1 MMTKLRKIILIPA
14 LSIVFISGFFSCG
27 VDRWPEY
34 AHQTALDTWMY
45 DIMQQNYLWY
55 QDLPSYDDVNL
66 FLEPA
71 SFLSKVKSKNDSYSF
86 VDSVMET
93 PLPTYG
99 FDYSLVR
106 SADIDTAY
114 NALITYVIPG
124 SPAEAA
130 GLERGNWIMKVDTS
144 YISKKYETQLLQGTQ
159 ARDLV
164 MGVWKEVPVEPEEG
178 EEGEEEF
185 VYKVVPNDITLKLP
199 AARSV
204 EDNPVHKTKILT
216 VKENNRDIKVGYLMY
231 NSFTAGTNSD
241 PDKYNN
247 ELRQISQEFKTA
259 GVKYVIL
266 DLRYNTGGSLD
277 CVQLLGTILT
287 SEARLNKPMAYLEY
301 NNKNRDKDA
310 TINFDS
316 EILKSGVNL
325 DLPALFAITS
335 STTAGAPEML
345 IRSLSLKDSYPVVT
359 IGGVTKGQNVATEQF
374 INEEFL
380 WSINPVVCTVYDSN
394 HDAGGAI
401 SPATDLKI
409 SETTIDG
416 VTNYSEFLPFGDPN
430 ERMLKVAIGVIDGS
444 YPPKDEET
452 EETTKAQFK
461 IEKSVISPASFITFS
476 LSETLP
482 GNVKLRSFAILSFSA
497 SK

>member
-55 QDLPSYDDVNL
+55 QDLPSYDNVNL
-66 FLEPA
+66 FLDPA
-71 SFLSKVKSKNDSYSF
+71 SFLSKVKSKSDSYSF

-130 GLERGNWIMKVDTS
+130 GLVRGDWIMKVDTS
-144 YISKKYETQLLQGTQ
+144 YISKKYETQLLQGTK

-178 EEGEEEF
+178 EVGEEETT
-185 VYKVVPNDITLKLP
+185 VYKVVPNDKTLKLP
-199 AARSV
+199 AARAV
-204 EDNPVHKTKILT
+204 EDNPVHKTEILT
-216 VKENNRDIKVGYLMY
+216 VKENNGNIKVGYLMY
-231 NSFTAGTNSD
+231 NSFTAGTKAD
-241 PDKYNN
+241 PEKYND

-266 DLRYNTGGSLD
+266 DLRYNAGGSLD

-287 SEARLNKPMAYLEY
+287 SNARLNEPMAYLEY
-301 NNKNRDKDA
+301 NDKNRDKDA
-310 TINFDS
+310 TINFDPT
-316 EILKSGVNL
+316 ILGSGTNL
-325 DLPALFAITS
+325 DLPGLFVITS
-335 STTAGAPEML
+335 GTTAGAPEML
-345 IRSLSLKDSYPVVT
+345 IGSLFLKDSYPVVS
-359 IGGVTKGQNVATEQF
+359 IGSATKGQNVATEEF
-374 INEEFL
+374 VNEEFL
-380 WSINPVVCTVYDSN
+380 WSVNPVVCTVYNSK
-394 HDAGGAI
+394 HDENGSFVPNA
-401 SPATDLKI
+401 DLKI

-416 VTNYSEFLPFGDPN
+416 ITNYSEFLPFGDPN
-430 ERMLKVAIGVIDGS
+430 ERLLKVAIGVIEGT
-444 YPPKDEET
+444 YPPKKEEDT
-452 EETTKAQFK
+452 TTKAQFK
-461 IEKSVISPASFITFS
+461 IEKSVISPASRRFVGGGGLKI
-476 LSETLP
+476 
-482 GNVKLRSFAILSFSA
+482 K
-497 SK
+497 

>member
-34 AHQTALDTWMY
+34 AHQTALDTWML

-66 FLEPA
+66 FLDPA
-71 SFLSKVKSKNDSYSF
+71 SFLSKVKSKSDSYSF

-130 GLERGNWIMKVDTS
+130 GLVRGDWIMKVDTS
-144 YISKKYETQLLQGTQ
+144 YISKKYETQLLQGTK

-178 EEGEEEF
+178 EVGEEETT
-185 VYKVVPNDITLKLP
+185 VYKVVPNDKILKLP
-199 AARSV
+199 AARVV
-204 EDNPVHKTKILT
+204 EDNPVHKTEILT
-216 VKENNRDIKVGYLMY
+216 VKENNSDIKVGYLMY
-231 NSFTAGTNSD
+231 NSFTAGTKAD
-241 PDKYNN
+241 PEKYND
-247 ELRQISQEFKTA
+247 ELRQISQEFKKA

-266 DLRYNTGGSLD
+266 DLRYNAGGSLD

-287 SEARLNKPMAYLEY
+287 SNARLNEPMAYLEY
-301 NNKNRDKDA
+301 NDKNRDKDA
-310 TINFDS
+310 TINFDPT
-316 EILKSGVNL
+316 ILGSGTNL
-325 DLPALFAITS
+325 NLPGLFVITS
-335 STTAGAPEML
+335 GTTAGAPEML
-345 IRSLSLKDSYPVVT
+345 IGSLFLKDSYPVVS
-359 IGGVTKGQNVATEQF
+359 IGSATKGQNVATEQF
-374 INEEFL
+374 VNEEFL
-380 WSINPVVCTVYDSN
+380 WSVNPVVCTVYNSK
-394 HDAGGAI
+394 HDENGSFVPNA
-401 SPATDLKI
+401 DLKI

-416 VTNYSEFLPFGDPN
+416 ITNYSEFLPFGDPN
-430 ERMLKVAIGVIDGS
+430 ERLLKVAIGVIEGT
-444 YPPKDEET
+444 YPPKKEEDT
-452 EETTKAQFK
+452 TTKAQFK
-461 IEKSVISPASFITFS
+461 IEKSVISPASRRFIGGGG
-476 LSETLP
+476 L
-482 GNVKLRSFAILSFSA
+482 KI
-497 SK
+497 K

>member
-55 QDLPSYDDVNL
+55 QDLPSYNDVNL
-66 FLEPA
+66 FLDPA
-71 SFLSKVKSKNDSYSF
+71 SFLSKVKSKSDSYSF

-130 GLERGNWIMKVDTS
+130 GLVRGDWIMKVDTS
-144 YISKKYETQLLQGTQ
+144 YISKKYETQLLQGTK

-178 EEGEEEF
+178 EVGEEETT
-185 VYKVVPNDITLKLP
+185 VYKVVPNDKILKLP
-199 AARSV
+199 AARVV
-204 EDNPVHKTKILT
+204 EDNPVHKTEILT
-216 VKENNRDIKVGYLMY
+216 VKENNSDIKVGYLMY
-231 NSFTAGTNSD
+231 NSFTAGTKAD
-241 PDKYNN
+241 PEKYND

-266 DLRYNTGGSLD
+266 DLRYNAGGSLD

-287 SEARLNKPMAYLEY
+287 SNARLNEPMAYLEY
-301 NNKNRDKDA
+301 NDKNRDKDA
-310 TINFDS
+310 TINFDPT
-316 EILKSGVNL
+316 ILGSGTNL
-325 DLPALFAITS
+325 NLPGLFVITS
-335 STTAGAPEML
+335 GTTAGAPEML
-345 IRSLSLKDSYPVVT
+345 IGSLFLKDSYPVVS
-359 IGGVTKGQNVATEQF
+359 IGSATKGQNVATEQF
-374 INEEFL
+374 VNEEFL
-380 WSINPVVCTVYDSN
+380 WSVNPVVCTVYNSK
-394 HDAGGAI
+394 HDENGSFVPNA
-401 SPATDLKI
+401 DLKI

-416 VTNYSEFLPFGDPN
+416 ITNYSEFLPFGDPN
-430 ERMLKVAIGVIDGS
+430 ERLLKVAIGVIEGT
-444 YPPKDEET
+444 YPPK
-452 EETTKAQFK
+452 KKK
-461 IEKSVISPASFITFS
+461 IQLQKHNS
-476 LSETLP
+476 
-482 GNVKLRSFAILSFSA
+482 R
-497 SK
+497 

>member
-34 AHQTALDTWMY
+34 AHQTALDTWML

-66 FLEPA
+66 FLDPA
-71 SFLSKVKSKNDSYSF
+71 SFLSKVKSKSDSYSF

-130 GLERGNWIMKVDTS
+130 GLVRGDWIMKVDTS
-144 YISKKYETQLLQGTQ
+144 YISKKYETQLLQGTK

-164 MGVWKEVPVEPEEG
+164 MGVWKEVPVEPA
-178 EEGEEEF
+178 EGEEEGEVGEEETT
-185 VYKVVPNDITLKLP
+185 VYKVVPNDKTLKLP
-199 AARSV
+199 AARAV
-204 EDNPVHKTKILT
+204 EDNPVHKTEILT
-216 VKENNRDIKVGYLMY
+216 VKENNSDIKVGYLMY
-231 NSFTAGTNSD
+231 NSFTAGTKAD
-241 PDKYNN
+241 PEKYND
-247 ELRQISQEFKTA
+247 ELRQISQEFKKA

-266 DLRYNTGGSLD
+266 DLRYNAGGSLD

-287 SEARLNKPMAYLEY
+287 SNARLNGPMAYLEY
-301 NNKNRDKDA
+301 NDKNRNKDA
-310 TINFDS
+310 TINFDPT
-316 EILKSGVNL
+316 ILGSGTNL
-325 DLPALFAITS
+325 DLPGLFVITS
-335 STTAGAPEML
+335 GTTAGAPEML
-345 IRSLSLKDSYPVVT
+345 IGSLFLKDSYPVVS
-359 IGGVTKGQNVATEQF
+359 IGSATKGQNVATEQF
-374 INEEFL
+374 VNEEFL
-380 WSINPVVCTVYDSN
+380 WSVNPVVCTVYNSK
-394 HDAGGAI
+394 HDENGSFVPNA
-401 SPATDLKI
+401 DLKI

-416 VTNYSEFLPFGDPN
+416 ITNYSEFLPFGDPN
-430 ERMLKVAIGVIDGS
+430 ERLLKVAIGVIEGT
-444 YPPKDEET
+444 YPPKKEEDT
-452 EETTKAQFK
+452 TTKAQFK
-461 IEKSVISPASFITFS
+461 IEKSVISPASRRFVGGGGLKI
-476 LSETLP
+476 
-482 GNVKLRSFAILSFSA
+482 K
-497 SK
+497 

>member
-55 QDLPSYDDVNL
+55 QDLPSYDNVNL
-66 FLEPA
+66 FLDPA
-71 SFLSKVKSKNDSYSF
+71 SFLSKVKSKSDSYSF

-130 GLERGNWIMKVDTS
+130 GLVRGDWIMKVDTS
-144 YISKKYETQLLQGTQ
+144 YISKKYETQLLQGTE

-178 EEGEEEF
+178 EVGEEETT
-185 VYKVVPNDITLKLP
+185 VYKVVPNDKTLKLP
-199 AARSV
+199 AARAV
-204 EDNPVHKTKILT
+204 EDNPVHKTEILT
-216 VKENNRDIKVGYLMY
+216 VKENNSDIKVGYLMY
-231 NSFTAGTNSD
+231 NSFTAGTRAD
-241 PDKYNN
+241 PEKYND

-266 DLRYNTGGSLD
+266 DLRYNAGGSLD

-287 SEARLNKPMAYLEY
+287 SNARLNEPMAYLEY
-301 NNKNRDKDA
+301 NDKNRDKDA
-310 TINFDS
+310 TINFDPT
-316 EILKSGVNL
+316 ILGSGTNL
-325 DLPALFAITS
+325 DLPGLFVITS
-335 STTAGAPEML
+335 GTTAGAPEML
-345 IRSLSLKDSYPVVT
+345 IGSLFLKDSYPVVS
-359 IGGVTKGQNVATEQF
+359 IGSATKGQNVATEQF
-374 INEEFL
+374 VNDEFL
-380 WSINPVVCTVYDSN
+380 WSVNPVVCTVYNSK
-394 HDAGGAI
+394 HDENGSFVPNA
-401 SPATDLKI
+401 DLKI

-416 VTNYSEFLPFGDPN
+416 ITNYSEFLPFGDPN
-430 ERMLKVAIGVIDGS
+430 ERLLKVAIGVIEGT
-444 YPPKDEET
+444 YPPKKEEDT
-452 EETTKAQFK
+452 TTKAQFK
-461 IEKSVISPASFITFS
+461 IEKSVISPASRRFVGGGGLKI
-476 LSETLP
+476 
-482 GNVKLRSFAILSFSA
+482 K
-497 SK
+497 

>member
-1 MMTKLRKIILIPA
+1 MVDKQ
-14 LSIVFISGFFSCG
+14 SI
-27 VDRWPEY
+27 
-34 AHQTALDTWMY
+34 
-45 DIMQQNYLWY
+45 
-55 QDLPSYDDVNL
+55 SYICTVK
-66 FLEPA
+66 
-71 SFLSKVKSKNDSYSF
+71 SFLW
-86 VDSVMET
+86 
-93 PLPTYG
+93 
-99 FDYSLVR
+99 
-106 SADIDTAY
+106 DIDTAY

-130 GLERGNWIMKVDTS
+130 GLVRGDWIMKVDTS
-144 YISKKYETQLLQGTQ
+144 YISKKYETQLLQGTK

-164 MGVWKEVPVEPEEG
+164 MGVWKEVPVEPAEG
-178 EEGEEEF
+178 EEEVEEEF
-185 VYKVVPNDITLKLP
+185 VYKVVPNGITLKLP

-204 EDNPVHKTKILT
+204 EDNPIHKTKILT

-231 NSFTAGTNSD
+231 SSFTAGTNSD

-266 DLRYNTGGSLD
+266 DLRYNAGGSLD

-287 SEARLNKPMAYLEY
+287 SEVRLNKPMAYLEY

-325 DLPALFAITS
+325 DLPGLFAITS

-345 IRSLSLKDSYPVVT
+345 IRSLFLKDSYPVVT

-380 WSINPVVCTVYDSN
+380 WSVNPVVCTVYDSN

-430 ERMLKVAIGVIDGS
+430 ERLLKVAIGVLEGT
-444 YPPKDEET
+444 YPPEKEEDT
-452 EETTKAQFK
+452 TTKAQFK
-461 IEKSVISPASFITFS
+461 IEKSVISPASRRFVGGGGLKI
-476 LSETLP
+476 
-482 GNVKLRSFAILSFSA
+482 K
-497 SK
+497 

>member
-34 AHQTALDTWMY
+34 AHQTALDTWML

-66 FLEPA
+66 FLDPA
-71 SFLSKVKSKNDSYSF
+71 SFLSKVKSKSDSYSF

-130 GLERGNWIMKVDTS
+130 GLVRGDWIMKVDTS
-144 YISKKYETQLLQGTQ
+144 YISKKYETQLLQGTK

-178 EEGEEEF
+178 EVGEEETT
-185 VYKVVPNDITLKLP
+185 VYKVVPNDKTLKLP
-199 AARSV
+199 AARAV
-204 EDNPVHKTKILT
+204 EDNPVHKTEILT
-216 VKENNRDIKVGYLMY
+216 VKENNSDIKVGYLMY
-231 NSFTAGTNSD
+231 NSFTAGTKAD
-241 PDKYNN
+241 PEKYNN

-266 DLRYNTGGSLD
+266 DLRYNAGGSLD

-287 SEARLNKPMAYLEY
+287 SNARLNEPMAYLEY
-301 NNKNRDKDA
+301 NDKNRNKDA
-310 TINFDS
+310 TINFDPT
-316 EILKSGVNL
+316 ILGSGTNL
-325 DLPALFAITS
+325 DLPGLFVITS
-335 STTAGAPEML
+335 GTTAGAPEML
-345 IRSLSLKDSYPVVT
+345 IGSLFLKDSYPVVS
-359 IGGVTKGQNVATEQF
+359 IGSATKGQNVATEQF
-374 INEEFL
+374 VNEEFL
-380 WSINPVVCTVYDSN
+380 WSVNPVVCTVYNSK
-394 HDAGGAI
+394 HDENGSFVPNA
-401 SPATDLKI
+401 DLKI

-416 VTNYSEFLPFGDPN
+416 ITNYSEFLPFGDPN
-430 ERMLKVAIGVIDGS
+430 ERLLKVAIGVIEGT
-444 YPPKDEET
+444 YPPKKEEDT
-452 EETTKAQFK
+452 TTKAQFK
-461 IEKSVISPASFITFS
+461 IEKSVISPASRRFVGGGGLKI
-476 LSETLP
+476 
-482 GNVKLRSFAILSFSA
+482 K
-497 SK
+497 

>member
-71 SFLSKVKSKNDSYSF
+71 SFLSKVKSKSDSYSF

-130 GLERGNWIMKVDTS
+130 GLVRGDWIMKVDTS
-144 YISKKYETQLLQGTQ
+144 YISKKYETQLLQGTK

-178 EEGEEEF
+178 EVGEEETT
-185 VYKVVPNDITLKLP
+185 VYKVVPNDKILKLP
-199 AARSV
+199 AARVV
-204 EDNPVHKTKILT
+204 EDNPVHKTEILT
-216 VKENNRDIKVGYLMY
+216 VKENNSDIKVGYLMY
-231 NSFTAGTNSD
+231 NSFTAGTKAD
-241 PDKYNN
+241 PEKYND

-266 DLRYNTGGSLD
+266 DLRYNAGGSLD

-287 SEARLNKPMAYLEY
+287 SNARLNEPMAYLEY
-301 NNKNRDKDA
+301 NDKNRDKDA
-310 TINFDS
+310 TINFDPT
-316 EILKSGVNL
+316 ILGSGTNL
-325 DLPALFAITS
+325 NLPGLFVITS
-335 STTAGAPEML
+335 GTTAGAPEML
-345 IRSLSLKDSYPVVT
+345 IGSLFLKDSYPVVS
-359 IGGVTKGQNVATEQF
+359 IGSATKGQNVATEQF
-374 INEEFL
+374 VNEEFL
-380 WSINPVVCTVYDSN
+380 WSVNPVVCTVYNSK
-394 HDAGGAI
+394 HDENGSFVPNA
-401 SPATDLKI
+401 DLKI

-416 VTNYSEFLPFGDPN
+416 ITNYSEFLPFGDPN
-430 ERMLKVAIGVIDGS
+430 ERLLKVAIGVIEGT
-444 YPPKDEET
+444 YPPKKEEDT
-452 EETTKAQFK
+452 TTKAQFK
-461 IEKSVISPASFITFS
+461 IEKSVISPASRRFIGGGG
-476 LSETLP
+476 L
-482 GNVKLRSFAILSFSA
+482 KI
-497 SK
+497 K

>member
-1 MMTKLRKIILIPA
+1 
-14 LSIVFISGFFSCG
+14 
-27 VDRWPEY
+27 
-34 AHQTALDTWMY
+34 
-45 DIMQQNYLWY
+45 
-55 QDLPSYDDVNL
+55 
-66 FLEPA
+66 
-71 SFLSKVKSKNDSYSF
+71 VKSKSDSYSF

-130 GLERGNWIMKVDTS
+130 GLVRGDWIMKVDTS
-144 YISKKYETQLLQGTQ
+144 YISKKYETQLLQGTK

-164 MGVWKEVPVEPEEG
+164 MGVWKEVPVEPAEG
-178 EEGEEEF
+178 EEEVEEEF
-185 VYKVVPNDITLKLP
+185 VYKVVPNGITLKLP

-204 EDNPVHKTKILT
+204 EDNPIHKTKILT

-231 NSFTAGTNSD
+231 SSFTAGTNSD

-266 DLRYNTGGSLD
+266 DLRYNAGGSLD

-287 SEARLNKPMAYLEY
+287 SEVRLNKPMAYLEY

-325 DLPALFAITS
+325 DLPGLFAITS

-345 IRSLSLKDSYPVVT
+345 IRSLFLKDSYPVVT

-380 WSINPVVCTVYDSN
+380 WSVNPVVCTVYDSN

-430 ERMLKVAIGVIDGS
+430 ERLLKVAIGVLEGT
-444 YPPKDEET
+444 YPPEKEEDT
-452 EETTKAQFK
+452 TTKAQFK
-461 IEKSVISPASFITFS
+461 IEKSVISPASRRFVGGGGLKI
-476 LSETLP
+476 
-482 GNVKLRSFAILSFSA
+482 K
-497 SK
+497 

>member
-14 LSIVFISGFFSCG
+14 LILVSISGFFSCG

-71 SFLSKVKSKNDSYSF
+71 SFLSKVKSKSDSYSF

-130 GLERGNWIMKVDTS
+130 GLVRGDWIMKVDTS
-144 YISKKYETQLLQGTQ
+144 YISKKYETQLLQGTK

-164 MGVWKEVPVEPEEG
+164 MGEWKKVPVTEEEDQTNVDTEEG
-178 EEGEEEF
+178 GEGETEY
-185 VYKVVPNDITLKLP
+185 VYKVVPNGKTLKLP

-204 EDNPVHKTKILT
+204 EDNPVHKYT
-216 VKENNRDIKVGYLMY
+216 VLPAEENGQKIKVGYLMY
-231 NSFTAGTNSD
+231 SSFTAGTNSD

-266 DLRYNTGGSLD
+266 DLRYNAGGSLD

-287 SEARLNKPMAYLEY
+287 SEVRLNKPMAYLEY

-325 DLPALFAITS
+325 DLPGLFAITS

-345 IRSLSLKDSYPVVT
+345 IRSLFLKDSYPVVT

-380 WSINPVVCTVYDSN
+380 WSVNPVVCTVYDSN

-430 ERMLKVAIGVIDGS
+430 ERLLKVAIGVIEGT
-444 YPPKDEET
+444 YPPEKEEDT
-452 EETTKAQFK
+452 TTKAQFK
-461 IEKSVISPASFITFS
+461 IEKSVISPASRRFVGGGGLKI
-476 LSETLP
+476 
-482 GNVKLRSFAILSFSA
+482 K
-497 SK
+497 

>member
-66 FLEPA
+66 FLDPA
-71 SFLSKVKSKNDSYSF
+71 SFLSKVKSKSDSYSF

-130 GLERGNWIMKVDTS
+130 GLVRGDWIMKVDTS
-144 YISKKYETQLLQGTQ
+144 YISKKYETQLLQGTK

-178 EEGEEEF
+178 EVGEEETT
-185 VYKVVPNDITLKLP
+185 VYKVVPNDKTLKLP
-199 AARSV
+199 AARAV
-204 EDNPVHKTKILT
+204 EDNPVHKTEILT
-216 VKENNRDIKVGYLMY
+216 VKENNSNIKVGYLMY
-231 NSFTAGTNSD
+231 NSFTAGTKAD
-241 PDKYNN
+241 PEKYND

-266 DLRYNTGGSLD
+266 DLRYNAGGSLD

-287 SEARLNKPMAYLEY
+287 SNARLNEPMAYLEY
-301 NNKNRDKDA
+301 NDKNRNKDA
-310 TINFDS
+310 TINFDPT
-316 EILKSGVNL
+316 ILGSGTNL
-325 DLPALFAITS
+325 DLPGLFVITS
-335 STTAGAPEML
+335 GTTAGAPEML
-345 IRSLSLKDSYPVVT
+345 LGSLFLKDIYPVVS
-359 IGGVTKGQNVATEQF
+359 IGSATKGQNVATEEF
-374 INEEFL
+374 VNEEFL
-380 WSINPVVCTVYDSN
+380 WSVNPVVCTVYNSKHN
-394 HDAGGAI
+394 ENGSFVPNA
-401 SPATDLKI
+401 DLKI

-416 VTNYSEFLPFGDPN
+416 ITNYSEFLPFGDPN
-430 ERMLKVAIGVIDGS
+430 ERLLKVAIGVIEDT
-444 YPPKDEET
+444 YPPKKEEGT
-452 EETTKAQFK
+452 TTKATFK
-461 IEKSVISPASFITFS
+461 IEKSVISPASRRFVGGGGLKI
-476 LSETLP
+476 
-482 GNVKLRSFAILSFSA
+482 K
-497 SK
+497 

>member
-71 SFLSKVKSKNDSYSF
+71 SFLSKVKSKSDSYSF

-130 GLERGNWIMKVDTS
+130 GLVRGDWIMKVDTS
-144 YISKKYETQLLQGTQ
+144 YISKKYETQLLQGTK

-178 EEGEEEF
+178 EVGEEETT
-185 VYKVVPNDITLKLP
+185 VYKVVPNDKTLKLP
-199 AARSV
+199 AARAV
-204 EDNPVHKTKILT
+204 EDNPVHKTEILT
-216 VKENNRDIKVGYLMY
+216 VKENNSDIKVGYLMY
-231 NSFTAGTNSD
+231 NSFTAGTKAD
-241 PDKYNN
+241 PEKYND

-266 DLRYNTGGSLD
+266 DLRYNAGGSLD

-287 SEARLNKPMAYLEY
+287 SNARLNEPMAYLEY
-301 NNKNRDKDA
+301 NDKNRDKDA
-310 TINFDS
+310 TINFDPT
-316 EILKSGVNL
+316 ILGSGTNL
-325 DLPALFAITS
+325 DLPGLFVITS
-335 STTAGAPEML
+335 GTTAGAPEML
-345 IRSLSLKDSYPVVT
+345 IGSLFLKDSYPVVS
-359 IGGVTKGQNVATEQF
+359 IGSATKGQNVATEQF
-374 INEEFL
+374 VNDEFL
-380 WSINPVVCTVYDSN
+380 WSVNPVVCTVYNSK
-394 HDAGGAI
+394 HDENGSFVPNA
-401 SPATDLKI
+401 DLKI

-416 VTNYSEFLPFGDPN
+416 ITNYSEFLPFGDPN
-430 ERMLKVAIGVIDGS
+430 ERLLKVAIGVIEGT
-444 YPPKDEET
+444 YPPKKEEDT
-452 EETTKAQFK
+452 TTKAQFK
-461 IEKSVISPASFITFS
+461 IEKSVISPASRRFVGGGGLKI
-476 LSETLP
+476 
-482 GNVKLRSFAILSFSA
+482 K
-497 SK
+497 

>member
-66 FLEPA
+66 FLDPA
-71 SFLSKVKSKNDSYSF
+71 SFLSKVKSKSDSYSF

-130 GLERGNWIMKVDTS
+130 GLVRGDWIMKVDTS
-144 YISKKYETQLLQGTQ
+144 YISKKYETQLLQGTK

-178 EEGEEEF
+178 EVGEEETT
-185 VYKVVPNDITLKLP
+185 VYKVVPNDKTLKLP
-199 AARSV
+199 AARAV
-204 EDNPVHKTKILT
+204 EDNPVHKTEILT
-216 VKENNRDIKVGYLMY
+216 VKENNSDIKVGYLMY
-231 NSFTAGTNSD
+231 NSFTAGTKAD
-241 PDKYNN
+241 PEKYND
-247 ELRQISQEFKTA
+247 ELRQISQEFKKA

-266 DLRYNTGGSLD
+266 DLRYNAGGSLD

-287 SEARLNKPMAYLEY
+287 SNARLNGPMAYLEY
-301 NNKNRDKDA
+301 NDKNRNKDA
-310 TINFDS
+310 TINFDPT
-316 EILKSGVNL
+316 ILGSGTNL
-325 DLPALFAITS
+325 DLPGLFVITS
-335 STTAGAPEML
+335 GTTAGAPEML
-345 IRSLSLKDSYPVVT
+345 IGSLFLKDSYPVVS
-359 IGGVTKGQNVATEQF
+359 IGSATKGQNVATEQF
-374 INEEFL
+374 VNEEFL
-380 WSINPVVCTVYDSN
+380 WSVNPVVCTVYNSK
-394 HDAGGAI
+394 HDENGSFVPNA
-401 SPATDLKI
+401 DLKI

-416 VTNYSEFLPFGDPN
+416 ITNYSEFLPFGDPN
-430 ERMLKVAIGVIDGS
+430 ERLLKVAIGVIEGT
-444 YPPKDEET
+444 YPPKKEEDT
-452 EETTKAQFK
+452 TTKAQFK
-461 IEKSVISPASFITFS
+461 IEKSVISPASRRFVGGDGLKI
-476 LSETLP
+476 
-482 GNVKLRSFAILSFSA
+482 K
-497 SK
+497 